1 MNTIAKIINA
11 PIKLAK
17 KILADPKGRLAGR
30 ALVVGAVVLG
40 KCLWNADAVD
50 ATVLQAALAAAGM
63 AAIEVFTPLN
73 ALVGYLKPTL
83 PAK

>member
-1 MNTIAKIINA
+1 MKTIVRIINA
-11 PIKLAK
+11 PIVLAK
-17 KILADPKGRLAGR
+17 KILAAPKGRLAAR

-73 ALVGYLKPTL
+73 ALVGFLKLTP